1 MYQTDRNLFQL
12 HSVRRCRSRIRAPV
26 RPAPFEN
33 IEVILIANELY
44 DFIRCAMGMLL
55 IGSALIDVSLPA
67 GASGAAQHP
76 KHRQAPLS
84 PTGLVKVSLSATN
97 FAKRQSPTPKAARA
111 KPSRSAAL
119 RDEGVLALV

>member
-1 MYQTDRNLFQL
+1 MG
-12 HSVRRCRSRIRAPV
+12 HSG
-26 RPAPFEN
+26 FDD
-33 IEVILIANELY
+33 L
-44 DFIRCAMGMLL
+44 
-55 IGSALIDVSLPA
+55 SLPPA
-67 GASGAAQHP
+67 RLEPPSTRSTA
-76 KHRQAPLS
+76 APLS